1 MPATHKPLPYPTNA
15 IEPNIDAQT
24 MEIHHG
30 RHYKTYVDNYNKA
43 VAGTELEAKSVEDV
57 LKNIGSVPA
66 DKKTPITNNGGGALN
81 HELFWELLT
90 PGGSK
95 MPIGKLAA
103 AIDSTF
109 GGYDK
114 FKELFTAAATT
125 RFGSGWAWLVKDA
138 SGKLSITSLPNQ
150 DSPLMTGMTPIV
162 GLDVWE
168 HAYYLKYQNK
178 RPDYIAAFYNACNWD
193 VAERKFNG

>member
-1 MPATHKPLPYPTNA
+1 MPATHKPLPYAYNA
-15 IEPNIDAQT
+15 VEPHVDAMT

-30 RHYKTYVDNYNKA
+30 RHYKAYVDNYNKA
-43 VAGTELEAKSVEDV
+43 VAGTDLEGKSVEEV

-66 DKKTPITNNGGGALN
+66 DKKGPIVNNGGGAVN

-95 MPIGKLAA
+95 APVGKLAA
-103 AIDSTF
+103 AINAAF
-109 GGYDK
+109 GSYDA
-114 FKELFTAAATT
+114 FKEKFTAAATT
-125 RFGSGWAWLVKDA
+125 RFGSGWAWLVKVGDKVEIY
-138 SGKLSITSLPNQ
+138 SMPNQ
-150 DSPLMTGMTPIV
+150 DSPIMEGKTPIV

-178 RPDYIAAFYNACNWD
+178 RPDYVAAFYGAVNWD
-193 VAERKFNG
+193 VAEKKFVG